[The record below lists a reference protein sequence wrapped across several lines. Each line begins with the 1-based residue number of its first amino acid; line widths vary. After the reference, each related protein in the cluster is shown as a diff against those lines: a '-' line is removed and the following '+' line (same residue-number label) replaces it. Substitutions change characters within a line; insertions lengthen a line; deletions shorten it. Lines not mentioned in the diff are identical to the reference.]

1 MNNLD
6 DLKVMIDRLEVDL
19 TKFYTK
25 GNKAAS
31 IRARK
36 TLQDIKAQAQNIRM
50 DVSRIRRIDEEKK
63 MQLKLKKLW

>member
-6 DLKVMIDRLEVDL
+6 DLKGMVDRLEVDL

-36 TLQDIKAQAQNIRM
+36 TLQEIKEQAQNIRM
-50 DVSRIRRIDEEKK
+50 HISKVRNTNK
-63 MQLKLKKLW
+63 

>member
-6 DLKVMIDRLEVDL
+6 ELKYMIEVLEIDLA
-19 TKFYTK
+19 KFYNK

-36 TLQDIKAQAQNIRM
+36 TLQEIKKQAQKIRM
-50 DVSRIRRIDEEKK
+50 DISQTRKYNN
-63 MQLKLKKLW
+63 